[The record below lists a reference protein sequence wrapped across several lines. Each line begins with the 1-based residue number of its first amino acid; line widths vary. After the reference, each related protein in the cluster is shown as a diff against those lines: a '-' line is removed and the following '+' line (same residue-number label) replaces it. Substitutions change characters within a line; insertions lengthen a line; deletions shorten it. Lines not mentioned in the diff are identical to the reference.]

1 MNIMFCK
8 DGYYIMEAMG
18 QKQWVPTIQGVIVEL
33 ESRFDSPDVITV
45 DQARINMDK
54 AMKRK
59 RCIS

>member
-1 MNIMFCK
+1 MNITFCK
-8 DGYYIMEAMG
+8 DGYYIVEAMG

-54 AMKRK
+54 AMRRK